1 MFDNLQQKLNTAFKN
16 LSGKGKISEKNIKE
30 AVRDVKMSLLEA
42 DVNYKVVKAFIE
54 EVKEEAMGV
63 KVMESLSPD
72 QEFIRVVRDKLIALM
87 GGEKP
92 AKIELSANPAY
103 IMLAGLQGA
112 GKTTSAAKLAKMF
125 KEKGKK
131 PLLVAADVYRPAA
144 IDQLVQLSEQ
154 IGVSIFTGDKKDAR
168 KIVKDAKNFAEKNLH
183 DIVIV
188 DTAGRLHIDK
198 NMMNEVEDVKK
209 IINPEEILMVVDSM
223 MGQDS
228 VNAAKE
234 FNDRLEITGFIVTK
248 LDGDSRGGVIIS
260 IKNITGK
267 PIKFAALGEKIEALE
282 PFFPDRYAGRILGMG
297 DILSLIEKVEK
308 DVDQK
313 KAEEEA
319 EKFMKGKFDLED
331 FLAQLKQLKKLG
343 PLGKVMEM
351 IPGVPKEGMDLSK
364 GESEMKR
371 MEAIIS
377 SMTSK
382 ERRKPDILTFSRKKR
397 IAAGSGTTLQ
407 DINKLLKSFE
417 QLKKTMKH
425 FGKMGKRKM
434 MKNMPDLPFKMWIY
448 K

>member
-1 MFDNLQQKLNTAFKN
+1 
-16 LSGKGKISEKNIKE
+16 
-30 AVRDVKMSLLEA
+30 
-42 DVNYKVVKAFIE
+42 
-54 EVKEEAMGV
+54 
-63 KVMESLSPD
+63 
-72 QEFIRVVRDKLIALM
+72 
-87 GGEKP
+87 
-92 AKIELSANPAY
+92 
-103 IMLAGLQGA
+103 
-112 GKTTSAAKLAKMF
+112 
-125 KEKGKK
+125 
-131 PLLVAADVYRPAA
+131 
-144 IDQLVQLSEQ
+144 
-154 IGVSIFTGDKKDAR
+154 
-168 KIVKDAKNFAEKNLH
+168 
-183 DIVIV
+183 V
-188 DTAGRLHIDK
+188 DTAGRLHIDE

-434 MKNMPDLPFKMWIY
+434 MKNMPDLPFKM
-448 K
+448 